1 MLQQLRET
9 NRLEDIKVANKPKTK
24 MPVSERA
31 KQFMPFAALKGLP
44 EALQKMERIIVPK
57 IELSEEMIAEI
68 DYKIQQIRTGD
79 IITITHF
86 SEGEYLKTTGMVA
99 KIDIEDQFIQIV
111 DTIITFDNLANIEI

>member
-86 SEGEYLKTTGMVA
+86 SEGEYLKTTGMVS

>member
-1 MLQQLRET
+1 
-9 NRLEDIKVANKPKTK
+9 